1 MKELLDTDRVN
12 FLVWRYLLE
21 SNYRETAAKLQKE
34 WRVHQPH
41 RQFDFAPHVNTYALV
56 SLLNKGLIYEDYQR
70 QFAVAHETTRDGPAP
85 VETGVKGVFGPLRFQ
100 PEVADEDEEDDEESE
115 VDAEAEEIENPRKRT
130 VERQHHRELSH
141 GSPAKRP
148 RLSNGFENGPD
159 SAATPMDLDHHGH
172 PQPEN
177 NHAYPSPL
185 EGEQAESPLLR
196 TEGPSRGTQVEKVRD
211 LTQGTMFLRLGAES
225 AEATEAPENPLVLL
239 CEWNPR
245 DPYLLA
251 TAGTDALACIW
262 TLPGGPAAPVTEPG
276 HVDTTSRSSMN
287 IVEDDL
293 PKSATVSAMAWSSS
307 GDFIALGTELGL
319 KSRVSIC
326 SADGTSLQRFDG
338 LDSPV
343 TNLCWSPN
351 NSFLLAISP
360 EVSSGP
366 SKTSTLIH
374 ISSPSMVNSISH
386 ILDHDLRAYSLDAA
400 WISETEFLLCGGDL
414 LTSFRCTGQGIVQGQ
429 KFETAKDERFSL
441 VEFDW
446 RSKLV
451 ATASDKGYI
460 DVWDEAGHRRS
471 IPAHDGGVAS
481 LKWQPLQADPAGDER
496 LLVSGGEDGA
506 VLVWNVRSPENKPK
520 YSITMPPPLAVH
532 NLSMSPDGALIAV
545 ATHDRVLIWKIG
557 DHATPMASWVPQSG
571 WQSPSS
577 SSTDNDEAIPC
588 LGWDSEGQRLV
599 YGLENKLAVISLQ
612 EQER

>member
-41 RQFDFAPHVNTYALV
+41 RQFDFAAHVNTYALV

-70 QFAVAHETTRDGPAP
+70 KFAAAQEAARDVPAAAQEP
-85 VETGVKGVFGPLRFQ
+85 PRGVFGPLKFQ
-100 PEVADEDEEDDEESE
+100 PEVVDENGEDDEESE
-115 VDAEAEEIENPRKRT
+115 PEPEAEEIENPRKRA

-141 GSPAKRP
+141 GSPAKRQ
-148 RLSNGFENGPD
+148 RLSNGYENGAD
-159 SAATPMDLDHHGH
+159 SATTPMEID
-172 PQPEN
+172 QPAEN

-211 LTQGTMFLRLGAES
+211 LTQDTVFLRLSPGECPDGS
-225 AEATEAPENPLVLL
+225 ENPIVLL

-245 DPYLLA
+245 DPTLLA
-251 TAGTDALACIW
+251 TAGTDALARIW
-262 TLPGGPAAPVTEPG
+262 TLPCGSAPDADPG
-276 HVDTTSRSSMN
+276 HVDPAGRPFLS

-293 PKSATVSAMAWSSS
+293 PKNAAVSAMAWSSN
-307 GDFIALGTELGL
+307 GELIALGTELGS
-319 KSRVSIC
+319 KSRVSVC

-338 LDSPV
+338 LDTPI

-351 NSFLLAISP
+351 SNFLLAISP
-360 EVSSGP
+360 DVSKGVDNAG
-366 SKTSTLIH
+366 TLIH
-374 ISSPSMVNSISH
+374 ISSPSMVNSLSH
-386 ILDHDLRAYSLDAA
+386 VLDHDLRSDSLDAT
-400 WISETEFLLCGGDL
+400 WISETEFLLCGGNL
-414 LTSFRCTGQGIVQGQ
+414 LVSFRCTEQGIVQGREFQ
-429 KFETAKDERFSL
+429 TGKDERFSL

-446 RSKLV
+446 RSNLV

-460 DVWDEAGHRRS
+460 DIWDESGKRRS
-471 IPAHDGGVAS
+471 IPAHDGGVTS
-481 LKWQPLQADPAGDER
+481 LKWQPLQGEPAEDER

-506 VLVWNVRSPENKPK
+506 ILIWNVRSAENKPK
-520 YSITMPPPLAVH
+520 YSITMPPPLAVN

-545 ATHDRVLIWKIG
+545 ATHDRILVWKIG
-557 DHATPMASWVPQSG
+557 DHMLPKASWVPQSG

-577 SSTDNDEAIPC
+577 GSDTEDAIPC
-588 LGWDSEGQRLV
+588 LGWDCEGKRLV
-599 YGLENKLAVISLQ
+599 YGLENRLAVISVR
-612 EQER
+612 EHER

>member
-41 RQFDFAPHVNTYALV
+41 RQFDFASHVNTYALV

-70 QFAVAHETTRDGPAP
+70 KFAAAQEASRDVPAAAEATP
-85 VETGVKGVFGPLRFQ
+85 RGVFGPLKFQ
-100 PEVADEDEEDDEESE
+100 PEVVDENEEDDEESE
-115 VDAEAEEIENPRKRT
+115 PEAETEELENPRKRA

-141 GSPAKRP
+141 GSPAKRQ
-148 RLSNGFENGPD
+148 RLSNGYENGAD
-159 SAATPMDLDHHGH
+159 SAATPMEIDQ
-172 PQPEN
+172 QPDN

-211 LTQGTMFLRLGAES
+211 LTQDTVFLRLGADETPD
-225 AEATEAPENPLVLL
+225 ANENPIVLL

-245 DPYLLA
+245 DPALLA
-251 TAGTDALACIW
+251 TAGTDALARIW
-262 TLPGGPAAPVTEPG
+262 TLPGGAAPDADPS
-276 HVDTTSRSSMN
+276 HVNSASRPSLN

-293 PKSATVSAMAWSSS
+293 PKNAAISAMAWSSN
-307 GDFIALGTELGL
+307 GELIALGTELGN

-326 SADGTSLQRFDG
+326 SADGRSMQRFDG
-338 LDSPV
+338 LDTPI

-351 NSFLLAISP
+351 SNFLLAISP
-360 EVSSGP
+360 DVSNGLGNAG
-366 SKTSTLIH
+366 TLIH
-374 ISSPSMVNSISH
+374 ISSPSMVNSLSH
-386 ILDHDLRAYSLDAA
+386 VLDHDLRSDSLDAT

-414 LTSFRCTGQGIVQGQ
+414 LVSFRCTEQGIVQSKEFQ
-429 KFETAKDERFSL
+429 TVKDERFSL

-460 DVWDEAGHRRS
+460 DIWDESGKRRS
-471 IPAHDGGVAS
+471 IAAHDGGVTS
-481 LKWQPLQADPAGDER
+481 LKWQPLQGELSEDER

-506 VLVWNVRSPENKPK
+506 VLIWNVRSAENKPK
-520 YSITMPPPLAVH
+520 YSITMPPPLAVN
-532 NLSMSPDGALIAV
+532 NLSISPDGLLVAV
-545 ATHDRVLIWKIG
+545 ATHDRILVWKIG
-557 DHATPMASWVPQSG
+557 DHAMPKASWVPQSG
-571 WQSPSS
+571 WQSPNSG
-577 SSTDNDEAIPC
+577 TDTEDAIPC
-588 LGWDSEGQRLV
+588 LGWDCEGQRLV
-599 YGLENKLAVISLQ
+599 YGMENRLAVISVR
-612 EQER
+612 EHER

>member
-41 RQFDFAPHVNTYALV
+41 RQFDFAAHVNTYALV

-70 QFAVAHETTRDGPAP
+70 KFAAAQEAARDVPAAAQEP
-85 VETGVKGVFGPLRFQ
+85 PRGVFGPLKFQ
-100 PEVADEDEEDDEESE
+100 PEVVDENEEDDEESE
-115 VDAEAEEIENPRKRT
+115 PEPEAEEIENSRKRA

-141 GSPAKRP
+141 GSPAKRQ
-148 RLSNGFENGPD
+148 RLSNGYENGAD
-159 SAATPMDLDHHGH
+159 SATTPMEID
-172 PQPEN
+172 QPAEN

-211 LTQGTMFLRLGAES
+211 LTQDTVFLRLSPGES
-225 AEATEAPENPLVLL
+225 PDASENPIVLL

-245 DPYLLA
+245 DPTLLA
-251 TAGTDALACIW
+251 TAGTDALARIW
-262 TLPGGPAAPVTEPG
+262 TLPCGSAPDADPG
-276 HVDTTSRSSMN
+276 HVDPAGRPSLS

-293 PKSATVSAMAWSSS
+293 PKNATVSAMAWSSN
-307 GDFIALGTELGL
+307 GELIALGTELGS

-338 LDSPV
+338 LDTPI

-351 NSFLLAISP
+351 SNFLLAISP
-360 EVSSGP
+360 DVSKGVDNAG
-366 SKTSTLIH
+366 TLIH
-374 ISSPSMVNSISH
+374 ISSPSMVNSLSH
-386 ILDHDLRAYSLDAA
+386 VLDHDLRSDSLDAT
-400 WISETEFLLCGGDL
+400 WISETEFLLCGGNL
-414 LTSFRCTGQGIVQGQ
+414 LVSFRCTEQGIVQGREFQ
-429 KFETAKDERFSL
+429 TGKDERFSL

-446 RSKLV
+446 RSNLV

-460 DVWDEAGHRRS
+460 DIWDESGKRRS
-471 IPAHDGGVAS
+471 IPAHDGGVTS
-481 LKWQPLQADPAGDER
+481 LKWQPLQGEPAEDER

-506 VLVWNVRSPENKPK
+506 ILIWNVRSAENKPQ
-520 YSITMPPPLAVH
+520 YSITMPPPLAVN

-545 ATHDRVLIWKIG
+545 ATHDRILVWKIG
-557 DHATPMASWVPQSG
+557 DHMMPKASWVPQSG

-577 SSTDNDEAIPC
+577 GSDTEDAIPC
-588 LGWDSEGQRLV
+588 LGWDCEGKRLV
-599 YGLENKLAVISLQ
+599 YGLENRLAVISVR
-612 EQER
+612 EHER